1 MDAKT
6 FYRII
11 FVGNEPYKNRR
22 RELNN
27 LKRWVHQLG
36 AELQEDDGL
45 NLIMLKDLAESMSHY
60 VRKSIL
66 GVFKI
71 LIFQISKPQKS
82 KFFVIEIQN
91 TPDQYGF
98 LNYTFNQD
106 EYNSKFSIFLF
117 NTRQMS

>member
-1 MDAKT
+1 MIIITLIYYFMDAKT

-22 RELNN
+22 KMLNN
-27 LKRWVHQLG
+27 VKRETHRIG

-60 VRKSIL
+60 VRKSIS

-71 LIFQISKPQKS
+71 LIFKISESEFRSLLLCREKNHS
-82 KFFVIEIQN
+82 FFS
-91 TPDQYGF
+91 F
-98 LNYTFNQD
+98 SFNSSNS
-106 EYNSKFSIFLF
+106 YNIFG
-117 NTRQMS
+117 Q

>member
-1 MDAKT
+1 M
-6 FYRII
+6 I
-11 FVGNEPYKNRR
+11 FVGNEPYKNHRR
-22 RELNN
+22 QLNN

-45 NLIMLKDLAESMSHY
+45 NLIMLTDLAESMSHY

-82 KFFVIEIQN
+82 KFFVIETQN
-91 TPDQYGF
+91 TPDQYDF

-106 EYNSKFSIFLF
+106 EYNSKFSISMFKIRHLS
-117 NTRQMS
+117 Q